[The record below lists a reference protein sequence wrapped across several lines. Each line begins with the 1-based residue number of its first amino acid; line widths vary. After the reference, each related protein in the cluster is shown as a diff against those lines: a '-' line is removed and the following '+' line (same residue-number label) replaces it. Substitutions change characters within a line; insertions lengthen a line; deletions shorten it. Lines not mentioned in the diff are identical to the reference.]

1 MHRACN
7 EIKRTKLQCL
17 ARSLLIGGGSRD
29 NDRHRLLK
37 NLITFQQNK
46 IVHLSQ
52 MYVANDEVIGRR
64 YQLLHGIIARHAQ
77 IKTYL
82 GQALYHG
89 MSESLNR
96 QGIVLGDD
104 YT

>member
-7 EIKRTKLQCL
+7 EIKRTILQCL
-17 ARSLLIGGGSRD
+17 ARSLLIGGSSRD
-29 NDRHRLLK
+29 NDRDRFLK
-37 NLITFQQNK
+37 SLIMFQQK
-46 IVHLSQ
+46 KVVHLSQ
-52 MYVANDEVIGRR
+52 MHVANDEVIGRS

-82 GQALYHG
+82 GQALSQG
-89 MSESLNR
+89 MSESFKR
-96 QGIVLGDD
+96 QGIALGNE